1 MNAAEDF
8 RAALGALTLDPAGFL
23 ASGEGAAFV
32 QTVRRELAPQALR
45 HAHSLGSGFS
55 DLDEAVNMIILNLV
69 DSPETCRYVGEN
81 AVKPFAYIGTVIPSW
96 LVAETGRGLF
106 RTTGDE
112 YRWAYME
119 WIEAPGLQLPAA
131 YVMDPADIVAGDDR
145 PTLMQAVQR
154 TVSSLAPRTVGDV
167 TGVLSDLVGWF
178 AENPFEQQST
188 ARPALDAAAAE
199 FSMVSA
205 GAISAVANI
214 SWGGRPNRGE
224 TSLLGGHLR
233 SHDFN
238 PLGSAAHLKA
248 LRVYRSRMRDLAAA

>member
-1 MNAAEDF
+1 MSVADDF
-8 RAALGALTLDPAGFL
+8 RAALRALTLDPAGFL

-45 HAHSLGSGFS
+45 HAHSLGSAFC

-69 DSPETCRYVGEN
+69 DSPETCRYVDEN
-81 AVKPFAYIGTVIPSW
+81 AAKPFAYIGTIIPSW
-96 LVAETGRGLF
+96 LVTETGRGLF
-106 RTTGDE
+106 RTTHDQ

-119 WIEAPGLQLPAA
+119 WIETPGLQLPAA

-145 PTLMQAVQR
+145 PTLTQAVER
-154 TVSSLAPRTVGDV
+154 TVSTLAPRTLGDV
-167 TGVLSDLVGWF
+167 ARVLPDLVGWL

-188 ARPALDAAAAE
+188 AKPTLEAAAAE

-205 GAISAVANI
+205 GALTAVANI

-248 LRVYRSRMRDLAAA
+248 LRVYRARMRDLAAA